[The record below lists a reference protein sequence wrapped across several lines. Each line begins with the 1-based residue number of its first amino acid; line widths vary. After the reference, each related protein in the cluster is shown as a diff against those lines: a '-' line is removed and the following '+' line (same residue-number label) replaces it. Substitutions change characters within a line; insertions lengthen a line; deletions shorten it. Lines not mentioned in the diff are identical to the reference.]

1 MRWCSRA
8 VVWVQSQ
15 GAPETVLPSSRSGPV
30 WGPNGL
36 CPPTMS
42 SANWPKG
49 RMSVEAARG
58 WACCS
63 GVLGVVRARPYAS
76 HVSLSPCD
84 QGGGLIPIHW

>member
-49 RMSVEAARG
+49 RMSVEGWPESG
-58 WACCS
+58 WA
-63 GVLGVVRARPYAS
+63 RS
-76 HVSLSPCD
+76 HEEGNFSRSPC
-84 QGGGLIPIHW
+84 LEA